1 MIVNGMIKNIFSKFK
16 KRIIAS
22 CILSA
27 MGAASGIAMLALLT
41 EEVARFESSSSSILG
56 SFWLFVV
63 SVFVVVGFN
72 SFSQYILTK
81 ISASMVYDIRDT
93 LLKKVLGT
101 EYRNIEKIG
110 ANKIIATMIT
120 DVGALSS
127 GLLALPA
134 FVFSVVTL
142 LLCFF
147 YMAYLSLS
155 LFLLVVVLII
165 IIFSITLLI
174 SNIGIHY
181 QKIMREYD
189 DEFFSN
195 LSSLTLGAKEIC
207 LNVMRRRQFYRKEM
221 IPIFSKLKSG
231 TVTVNSI
238 FLLLDNITSALIFFL
253 AGGVI
258 YGAKYF
264 LPEIGLHVVVG
275 FVLII
280 LYMID
285 PLQSLVSLVQEI
297 GKFLVSCNKI
307 ENISLNNEGIFEKEN
322 SLTSFSSGNCNHLKI
337 NNLQYRYT
345 DDKSK
350 NSFSLGPIDIEFRS
364 GELIFFTGANGSGK
378 STFSKLVA
386 GLYKPDAGEIIVDGK
401 ILGNDIDYQNYRNL
415 FTCIFSDFYLFDQYI
430 DCSGLNGNDDVLKE
444 YITELQL
451 EGVITTQEGRLSTTD
466 VSTGQR
472 KRLSLIQSYLD
483 DRPIF
488 IFDEWAAEQDP
499 EFRTYFYTHLL
510 QKLKD
515 KGKIVI
521 VVTHND
527 RFCEVADKVIRFE
540 DGVLI
545 SNDNKSV
552 I

>member
-41 EEVARFESSSSSILG
+41 EEVARFESSSDSILG
-56 SFWLFVV
+56 SFWLFVI

-101 EYRNIEKIG
+101 EYRNLEKIG
-110 ANKIIATMIT
+110 GNKIIATMIT

-155 LFLLVVVLII
+155 LFFFVVALII
-165 IIFSITLLI
+165 IIFFVTLLI

-189 DEFFSN
+189 DDFFSK

-221 IPIFSKLKSG
+221 IPVFSKLKSS
-231 TVTVNSI
+231 TITVNSI
-238 FLLLDNITSALIFFL
+238 FLILDNITSALIFFL

-264 LPEIGLHVVVG
+264 LPEIELHIVVG

-297 GKFLVSCNKI
+297 GKFIVSCNKI
-307 ENISLNNEGIFEKEN
+307 ENISLNNESIFEKEN
-322 SLTSFSSGNCNHLKI
+322 LSNSFSSGTCNHLKI
-337 NNLQYRYT
+337 SNLQYKYT
-345 DDKSK
+345 DNQSQS
-350 NSFSLGPIDIEFRS
+350 SFSLGPIDIEFKS

-386 GLYKPDAGEIIVDGK
+386 GLYKPDAGEILVDGK
-401 ILGNDIDYQNYRNL
+401 VLGHDIDYKNYRNL

-430 DCSGLNGNDDVLKE
+430 DCSGLDGNDEVLKE
-444 YITELQL
+444 YITELKL
-451 EGVITTQEGRLSTTD
+451 DGVITTKKGRLSTRN

-499 EFRTYFYTHLL
+499 KFRTYFYTHLL
-510 QKLKD
+510 KKLKD
-515 KGKIVI
+515 MGKIVI

-545 SNDNKSV
+545 TDDNKSV